1 MGAPLCDSVAAN
13 NNSEMFDNENATKE
27 NEDVQMVDD
36 DVMNINVNP
45 GDGQNDE
52 NKADLDIINEED
64 LKSKSEGEDQGEKP
78 EGQADGD

>member
-1 MGAPLCDSVAAN
+1 MGAPSGDSVAAN

-52 NKADLDIINEED
+52 NRADLDVINEED
-64 LKSKSEGEDQGEKP
+64 LKSKSEGED
-78 EGQADGD
+78 